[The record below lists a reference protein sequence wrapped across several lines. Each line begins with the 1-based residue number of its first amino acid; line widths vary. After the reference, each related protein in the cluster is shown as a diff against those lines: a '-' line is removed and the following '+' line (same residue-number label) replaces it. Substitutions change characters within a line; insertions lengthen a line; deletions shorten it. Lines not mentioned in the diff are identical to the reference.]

1 MSEGGTFSKAEGKDS
16 KGPKRHRSRSRVGT
30 GTSATSKRRKS
41 KKRHAGE
48 TPTPSTS
55 RVSEASMLLPS
66 NTSTPLMEAVSST
79 TISIDPGADLAAN
92 RSATSTPVPEFV
104 PENATMTT
112 TRGAAGP
119 CGKSSSVI
127 RDEKLG
133 SIALAAEASEST
145 GITHG
150 ATDPDMA
157 AAIDMRDVDESENVL
172 AQSRPVSGYAPIE
185 KDDRLVMPPSL
196 ELPSPAV
203 CHDGQDP
210 TLSPSPKRKSRALS
224 TVTFG
229 DAQSYRLTSAEPS
242 TSEILGQGSHQ
253 LRILACAQL
262 SLGALAFHY
271 QSMRLL
277 APVDAVD
284 HWCRQPPEFANQ
296 SAQAWKNA
304 SIPVGPDGRYSR
316 CSVYRFPYSHGTA
329 AAATSGSASSSALW
343 PGVVAGPRGEL
354 PCSDWDYDLPPDVLT
369 ALNEWDLVCS
379 NAWLVLAAR
388 LYTYLGGVVCAPFL
402 GKMADRTGRRPVLL
416 ACAVLA
422 VAAAALTVHAHSF
435 LQLVLLRMVVAGSL
449 NGFSLVSIVLLF
461 EVTYEASRK
470 SKKRHAGE
478 TPTPSPSRVSEASM
492 LLPSNAS
499 MPLKEAVSST
509 TISIDPGADLAAT
522 RSATSTPVANVV
534 PENATTT
541 TTPGAAGPCGK
552 SSSVIGNEK
561 LGSIALAAEA
571 SESTGT
577 THAAT
582 DPDMAAAID
591 MRDVDEPENVLA
603 QSQPVSGYAPIE
615 KDDGLVMP
623 PSLELPSPA
632 LSQDGQDPTLSPSPK
647 RKSRGLSTVTFGDAQ
662 SYRLTSAEPSTSEIL
677 RQGSHQLRIL
687 ACAQLSLGALAFHYQ
702 SMRLLAPVHAVD
714 HWCRQPPEFANQ
726 SAQAWKHASVPV
738 APDGRYSRCTV
749 YRFPYSHG
757 TAAAATSGS
766 ASSSALWPGVVDVPR
781 AELPCRDWD
790 YDLPPDVL
798 TALNEWD
805 LVCSNAW
812 LVLAARL
819 YTYLGGVVCAPFLGK
834 MADRTGRRPVLLAC
848 AVLAV
853 AAAALTVRPHSF
865 LQLILLRMVVAGSL
879 NGFSLVS
886 IVLLFEVTYEAS
898 RTDYLCGAMAA
909 SIICGWAP
917 CLLSAAEHVFNRRAL
932 AFAFLVPVSLLLTSF
947 QAVRESSR
955 WLLVT
960 GGVADF
966 IDRHNATSPHG
977 GGRRSDVE
985 MDRGAVRRLRDAR
998 AAATAEGHRTTEASL
1013 QPGSA
1018 GSTIVL
1024 PGFVARTASL
1034 SVLFL
1039 SQIVIMNETSECG
1052 EPERDLSSPA
1062 PSSWRAVVLVIPRAV
1077 SILLAAR
1084 FLRRCER
1091 KRALMLGLPLS
1102 CAAFA
1107 LLALVEL
1114 ALPRGDSYV
1123 YVVVGELVLAS
1134 AFANLAFACVYSLE
1148 LYATADRAAG
1158 FATVC
1163 SSGVLGGV
1171 ALMSLFESQDPAVRK
1186 MLGLSLAIVALLLVE
1201 QLPETKDARVPDAL
1215 FDAIS
1220 QLKRYSMSSSSKSF
1234 AEPRPSTDSGCLP
1247 QGKLFATCD

>member
-1 MSEGGTFSKAEGKDS
+1 MSEGGTYSKVEGKDS
-16 KGPKRHRSRSRVGT
+16 KAPKRYRSRSRAGT
-30 GTSATSKRRKS
+30 GTSATSRRRKS

-48 TPTPSTS
+48 TPTPSLS
-55 RVSEASMLLPS
+55 RVSEASMLFPS
-66 NTSTPLMEAVSST
+66 NASTPLKEAVSST

-92 RSATSTPVPEFV
+92 RSATSTPVPEVV
-104 PENATMTT
+104 PENATTT
-112 TRGAAGP
+112 TTLGAAGP
-119 CGKSSSVI
+119 CGRSSSVI

-133 SIALAAEASEST
+133 SIALAAETSEST

-150 ATDPDMA
+150 ASDPDMS

-172 AQSRPVSGYAPIE
+172 DQSRQVSGYAPIE
-185 KDDRLVMPPSL
+185 NDGRLVIPPSS

-203 CHDGQDP
+203 SHDGQDP
-210 TLSPSPKRKSRALS
+210 TLSPSPKRRSRRLS

-229 DAQSYRLTSAEPS
+229 DVQSYRLTSAEPS

-277 APVDAVD
+277 APFDAVD
-284 HWCRQPPEFANQ
+284 HWCRQPPEFANL

-304 SIPVGPDGRYSR
+304 SVPVGPDGRYSR
-316 CSVYRFPYSHGTA
+316 CTVYRFPYSHGTA
-329 AAATSGSASSSALW
+329 AAATSGTASFSALW

-354 PCSDWDYDLPPDVLT
+354 PCRDWDYDLPPDVLT

-379 NAWLVLAAR
+379 NAWLVLAAC
-388 LYTYLGGVVCAPFL
+388 LYTYLGGLVCAPFL

-416 ACAVLA
+416 ACALLA

-461 EVTYEASRK
+461 EVTYEASR
-470 SKKRHAGE
+470 
-478 TPTPSPSRVSEASM
+478 
-492 LLPSNAS
+492 
-499 MPLKEAVSST
+499 
-509 TISIDPGADLAAT
+509 
-522 RSATSTPVANVV
+522 
-534 PENATTT
+534 
-541 TTPGAAGPCGK
+541 
-552 SSSVIGNEK
+552 
-561 LGSIALAAEA
+561 
-571 SESTGT
+571 
-577 THAAT
+577 
-582 DPDMAAAID
+582 
-591 MRDVDEPENVLA
+591 
-603 QSQPVSGYAPIE
+603 
-615 KDDGLVMP
+615 
-623 PSLELPSPA
+623 
-632 LSQDGQDPTLSPSPK
+632 
-647 RKSRGLSTVTFGDAQ
+647 
-662 SYRLTSAEPSTSEIL
+662 
-677 RQGSHQLRIL
+677 
-687 ACAQLSLGALAFHYQ
+687 
-702 SMRLLAPVHAVD
+702 
-714 HWCRQPPEFANQ
+714 
-726 SAQAWKHASVPV
+726 
-738 APDGRYSRCTV
+738 
-749 YRFPYSHG
+749 
-757 TAAAATSGS
+757 
-766 ASSSALWPGVVDVPR
+766 
-781 AELPCRDWD
+781 
-790 YDLPPDVL
+790 
-798 TALNEWD
+798 
-805 LVCSNAW
+805 
-812 LVLAARL
+812 
-819 YTYLGGVVCAPFLGK
+819 
-834 MADRTGRRPVLLAC
+834 
-848 AVLAV
+848 
-853 AAAALTVRPHSF
+853 
-865 LQLILLRMVVAGSL
+865 
-879 NGFSLVS
+879 
-886 IVLLFEVTYEAS
+886 
-898 RTDYLCGAMAA
+898 TDYLCGVMAA

-917 CLLSAAEHVFNRRAL
+917 CLLSAAEHVFDRRTL

-985 MDRGAVRRLRDAR
+985 LDRAAVRQLRDAR
-998 AAATAEGHRTTEASL
+998 ASAIAEERRTTEASP

-1018 GSTIVL
+1018 ASTIVL

-1034 SVLFL
+1034 SALFL
-1039 SQIVIMNETSECG
+1039 SLIVIMSETSECG

-1062 PSSWRAVVLVIPRAV
+1062 PSSWRAAVLVIPRAV
-1077 SILLAAR
+1077 SVLLAAR

-1091 KRALMLGLPLS
+1091 KKALMLGLPLS
-1102 CAAFA
+1102 CAAIA

-1134 AFANLAFACVYSLE
+1134 AFANLAVACVYCLE

-1171 ALMSLFESQDPAVRK
+1171 ALTSLFEGQDPAVRK

-1234 AEPRPSTDSGCLP
+1234 AEPRSSTDSGYLP
-1247 QGKLFATCD
+1247 ERKLFAACY

>member
-1 MSEGGTFSKAEGKDS
+1 MSEGGTYSKAEGKDS
-16 KGPKRHRSRSRVGT
+16 KAPKRHRSRSRAGT

-48 TPTPSTS
+48 TRTPSPS
-55 RVSEASMLLPS
+55 RDSEASMLLPS
-66 NTSTPLMEAVSST
+66 NASTPLKDAVSLT
-79 TISIDPGADLAAN
+79 TISIDSGADLAAT
-92 RSATSTPVPEFV
+92 RSATSTPVAKAV
-104 PENATMTT
+104 PENATTTT

-145 GITHG
+145 GITQV

-157 AAIDMRDVDESENVL
+157 AAIGMRDVDESENVL
-172 AQSRPVSGYAPIE
+172 AQSRPVSGFAPIE
-185 KDDRLVMPPSL
+185 KDDRLMMPPSL

-203 CHDGQDP
+203 SYDGQDP
-210 TLSPSPKRKSRALS
+210 TLSPSPKRKSRGQS

-304 SIPVGPDGRYSR
+304 SVPVGPDGRYSR
-316 CSVYRFPYSHGTA
+316 CTVYRFPYSHGT

-343 PGVVAGPRGEL
+343 PGVVARPRGEL
-354 PCSDWDYDLPPDVLT
+354 PCRDWDYDVPPGVLT

-416 ACAVLA
+416 ACAVLV
-422 VAAAALTVHAHSF
+422 VAAAALTVLAHSF
-435 LQLVLLRMVVAGSL
+435 LQLV
-449 NGFSLVSIVLLF
+449 
-461 EVTYEASRK
+461 
-470 SKKRHAGE
+470 
-478 TPTPSPSRVSEASM
+478 
-492 LLPSNAS
+492 
-499 MPLKEAVSST
+499 
-509 TISIDPGADLAAT
+509 
-522 RSATSTPVANVV
+522 
-534 PENATTT
+534 
-541 TTPGAAGPCGK
+541 
-552 SSSVIGNEK
+552 
-561 LGSIALAAEA
+561 
-571 SESTGT
+571 
-577 THAAT
+577 
-582 DPDMAAAID
+582 
-591 MRDVDEPENVLA
+591 
-603 QSQPVSGYAPIE
+603 
-615 KDDGLVMP
+615 
-623 PSLELPSPA
+623 
-632 LSQDGQDPTLSPSPK
+632 
-647 RKSRGLSTVTFGDAQ
+647 
-662 SYRLTSAEPSTSEIL
+662 
-677 RQGSHQLRIL
+677 
-687 ACAQLSLGALAFHYQ
+687 
-702 SMRLLAPVHAVD
+702 
-714 HWCRQPPEFANQ
+714 
-726 SAQAWKHASVPV
+726 
-738 APDGRYSRCTV
+738 
-749 YRFPYSHG
+749 
-757 TAAAATSGS
+757 
-766 ASSSALWPGVVDVPR
+766 
-781 AELPCRDWD
+781 
-790 YDLPPDVL
+790 
-798 TALNEWD
+798 
-805 LVCSNAW
+805 
-812 LVLAARL
+812 
-819 YTYLGGVVCAPFLGK
+819 
-834 MADRTGRRPVLLAC
+834 
-848 AVLAV
+848 
-853 AAAALTVRPHSF
+853 
-865 LQLILLRMVVAGSL
+865 LLRMVVAGSL

-909 SIICGWAP
+909 SMICGWAP
-917 CLLSAAEHVFNRRAL
+917 CLLSAAEHVFDRRTL

-955 WLLVT
+955 WRLVT
-960 GGVADF
+960 GDVADF

-985 MDRGAVRRLRDAR
+985 LDRAAVQRLRDAK
-998 AAATAEGHRTTEASL
+998 AAAAAEGRRTTEASL

-1018 GSTIVL
+1018 ASTIVL
-1024 PGFVARTASL
+1024 PGLVARTASL
-1034 SVLFL
+1034 SALFL
-1039 SQIVIMNETSECG
+1039 SLMVIMNETSECG
-1052 EPERDLSSPA
+1052 EPKRDLSPPA
-1062 PSSWRAVVLVIPRAV
+1062 PSSWRAAVLVIPRAV
-1077 SILLAAR
+1077 SVLVAAQ

-1102 CAAFA
+1102 CAAIA
-1107 LLALVEL
+1107 LQALVEL
-1114 ALPRGDSYV
+1114 ALPSGDSYAL
-1123 YVVVGELVLAS
+1123 VVVGELVLAS
-1134 AFANLAFACVYSLE
+1134 AFVNLAFACVYCLE

-1171 ALMSLFESQDPAVRK
+1171 ALMSLFEGQDPAVRK
-1186 MLGLSLAIVALLLVE
+1186 MLGLSLAIVAMLLVE

-1220 QLKRYSMSSSSKSF
+1220 QLKRYSMSSASKSF
-1234 AEPRPSTDSGCLP
+1234 AEPRPSTDSGYLP
-1247 QGKLFATCD
+1247 ERKLFAACD